1 VASKSAYQAQ
11 EKGAE
16 IEEALDA
23 FEKLLER
30 LRAIYE
36 QYFLGIAKV
45 APSQLH
51 TEAER
56 RQRDL
61 TQIQIK
67 NTALRY
73 RYATLSQK
81 FGAYNTYWKRTMR
94 MIEQGRYVRD
104 LQRVQRRSEHSGE
117 AIPEEILAAMP
128 KMMRERV
135 KRDRANVEKLAAMQG
150 KLGTG
155 TQDQTIDEAMDLTG
169 DATLDEEM
177 VAEAPRRAERPA
189 PGHIHRLDEALP
201 DDINLDE
208 MFATLTREAEAA
220 LDESP
225 AMVRSKPHRP
235 TVPPPAVVHDFDP
248 PTERAAMPPTM
259 EEAPR
264 RRSGPTTPPLR
275 PPPMRS
281 SSPSIRV
288 PTPVPTPAPEP
299 PKPAAPAPVAAT
311 SRSTPPAGSAVP
323 RPGLGAPSSGVRA
336 AASARPGVSDRPSA
350 LGPPPGMS
358 ESETRTLYNRYLK
371 ARELCGESND
381 GVTYDKLLRT
391 LRSQSSRIMTDHR
404 ARGVEFGVVIKD
416 NKVVLKAK
424 PKI

>member
-30 LRAIYE
+30 LRAMYE
-36 QYFLGIAKV
+36 QYFLGISKV

-104 LQRVQRRSEHSGE
+104 LQRVQRRAEHTGA

-128 KMMRERV
+128 KIMRERV
-135 KRDRANVEKLAAMQG
+135 KRDRANVEKIAALQG
-150 KLGTG
+150 KLGPAAAPTPAV
-155 TQDQTIDEAMDLTG
+155 DDAMDLTD
-169 DATLDEEM
+169 DAALEE
-177 VAEAPRRAERPA
+177 VHDDGAPAPAPKARPA
-189 PGHIHRLDEALP
+189 PGHIHRLDDALP

-220 LDESP
+220 LDEQP
-225 AMVRSKPHRP
+225 AMVRSVPRRA
-235 TVPPPAVVHDFDP
+235 TAPPPVATPRPATVHDFDP
-248 PTERAAMPPTM
+248 PTERAAVPPVM
-259 EEAPR
+259 DQAGR
-264 RRSGPTTPPLR
+264 RRGPTTPPLR

-281 SSPSIRV
+281 SSPAIK
-288 PTPVPTPAPEP
+288 PPA
-299 PKPAAPAPVAAT
+299 AAAVAPAPVPAAAP
-311 SRSTPPAGSAVP
+311 SRATPPSGTAIP
-323 RPGLGAPSSGVRA
+323 RQAAPGRASGPA
-336 AASARPGVSDRPSA
+336 ARPGVTGQASA